1 MYVCTS
7 DLDLRLIK
15 VFLAVLDARGIT
27 AAEAM
32 LGVRQSTI
40 STQLAMLEARVGF
53 RLCERGRGG
62 FRLTSKGERFA
73 ASARNL
79 IGATSSFV
87 AEVREMD
94 RKLVG
99 TLNVGLI
106 GNTALR
112 ENTRMVEAISAFR
125 KRDQAV
131 RFSMVVGAPHELEEG
146 IVNNKL
152 DIALGYFWHRVPGL
166 EYVRCFVERQIAYC
180 GRTHPL
186 FHFRRTITMQDA
198 AAYDWVWRTY
208 PLPEERF
215 AYSERQITATADNI
229 EAAALL
235 ILSGGHLGYLPEHYA
250 EEFERRGLLKA
261 VNKEVLSF
269 DVEFHFAMKRASLE
283 KPILRAFCDDLWE
296 SFQES
301 CTGDRAKRSNAA
313 PVMHLVSA

>member
-1 MYVCTS
+1 MYACTS

-79 IGATSSFV
+79 LGATSSFV

-106 GNTALR
+106 GNTALC
-112 ENTRMVEAISAFR
+112 ENTRMAEAIGTFR

-131 RFSMVVGAPHELEEG
+131 RFSMIVGAPQELEEG

-152 DIALGYFWHRVPGL
+152 DIALGYFWHRIPGL
-166 EYVRCFVERQIAYC
+166 EYIRCFVERQIAYC
-180 GRTHPL
+180 GRAHPL
-186 FHFRRTITMQDA
+186 FHFKRTATVQDA
-198 AAYDWVWRTY
+198 AAYEWIWRTY
-208 PLPEERF
+208 PLPEEHF
-215 AYSERQITATADNI
+215 AFSERQITATADNI

-235 ILSGGHLGYLPEHYA
+235 ILSGGHLGYLPEQYA
-250 EEFERRGLLKA
+250 EPFERRGLLRA

-283 KPILRAFCDDLWE
+283 KPILRAFCDDLWQ
-296 SFQES
+296 SFRLNGAGER
-301 CTGDRAKRSNAA
+301 TERSHVSLAMQ
-313 PVMHLVSA
+313 PVPA